1 MNKPDVQVSYET
13 LSRYSE
19 DLAENVALGRLS
31 EEKEFYAPIR
41 MRGGKK
47 VADLFHTGIRYVE
60 LRNID
65 LNPFDR
71 VGIDAAEIEF
81 IHLFMLYLLWTDEK
95 LPADEWVAE
104 GNRISDV
111 VSLENPAKTTAYLT
125 EGQAIFAEMLQM
137 VDELEIEGAELLKKY
152 QAWLDYPEETLAAR
166 ILALDEANGQAAVA
180 TELGRKFYEQAWAYP
195 YQLAGFQEM
204 ELSTQNL
211 LFDAISKRGIETRK
225 CWIDKINL

>member
-1 MNKPDVQVSYET
+1 MRGRGFNGGLQDSFIYENRPQFLRYRWLLTYLFGASPLSEARYFDDEDRPKEPVRSIRTSHYGYVNKPDVQVSYET

-31 EEKEFYAPIR
+31 EEKNF
-41 MRGGKK
+41 MRQSGCVEAK
-47 VADLFHTGIRYVE
+47 VVDLFHTGIRYVE

-104 GNRISDV
+104 GNRISDA
-111 VSLENPAKTTAYLT
+111 VSLEHPAKQRL
-125 EGQAIFAEMLQM
+125 I
-137 VDELEIEGAELLKKY
+137 
-152 QAWLDYPEETLAAR
+152 
-166 ILALDEANGQAAVA
+166 
-180 TELGRKFYEQAWAYP
+180 
-195 YQLAGFQEM
+195 
-204 ELSTQNL
+204 
-211 LFDAISKRGIETRK
+211 
-225 CWIDKINL
+225 